1 MEAAESTGAGGRKW
15 RRRRL
20 RSLRLA
26 LAIFGLAV
34 LPVLLEVTLLAH
46 ASRDGIFAIDFH
58 QTFLPAANKLAAG
71 HSPYPAY
78 GYPPLVAFALVP
90 LTFVPSPALVFTI
103 VLALSVPGALWLL
116 GVRDWRCYGAAFLW
130 APVYHGLQTA
140 NVTILLLLAAA
151 CCWRYRDLPRSVAV
165 SGGLGIAAKLISWP
179 LLVWCAATRR
189 LSAAVG
195 AAAVAVIVTLG
206 LWASI
211 GFSGLLDFP
220 KNTNTLQKQVSPGSY
235 TLKAVAI
242 DAGLPAVVG
251 TALSAILVLAVLAL
265 CIIYGRRGDDRRSFS
280 FAVLACIVASPIV
293 WLHSFVFLLAP
304 VALYRPRFSAIW
316 LLPVVLVAGSGTG
329 NGAPWQTAL
338 VLGVSGL
345 VFVGCVFREPKPD
358 GAFRRVGRRP

>member
-1 MEAAESTGAGGRKW
+1 MGADWGEW
-15 RRRRL
+15 RRQRL
-20 RSLRLA
+20 QSLRLA
-26 LAIFGLAV
+26 LAIFGFAV

-78 GYPPLVAFALVP
+78 GYPPLVAFLLVP

-103 VLALSVPGALWLL
+103 VLALSVPAALWLI
-116 GVRDWRCYGAAFLW
+116 GVRDWRCYGTAFLW

-140 NVTILLLLAAA
+140 NVSILLLLAAA
-151 CCWRYRDLPRSVAV
+151 LCWRYRDMARSVAV
-165 SGGLGIAAKLISWP
+165 SGGLGIAAKVISWP

-189 LSAAVG
+189 ISATLGAVTV
-195 AAAVAVIVTLG
+195 AVAVTLG

-235 TLKAVAI
+235 TLKALAV
-242 DAGLPAVVG
+242 DAGLPASVG
-251 TALSAILVLAVLAL
+251 TALSAALVLVVLAL
-265 CIIYGRRGDDRRSFS
+265 CVVYGRRGDDRRSFS

-293 WLHSFVFLLAP
+293 WLHSFVFLLVP
-304 VALYRPRFSAIW
+304 VALYRPRFSPVW
-316 LLPVVLVAGSGTG
+316 LLPVLLVAGSGTG
-329 NGAPWQTAL
+329 NGAPWQTLL
-338 VLGVSGL
+338 VLGVSGF
-345 VFVGCVFREPKPD
+345 VFVRSVYFGSAPEPEP
-358 GAFRRVGRRP
+358 A